1 VDRGGSANG
10 PLRHITIPAVI
21 VEDVATLGLL
31 LCWFGMRSDKQV
43 SNAAVFDFQR
53 AITETVYAFE
63 EQLLG

>member
-1 VDRGGSANG
+1 
-10 PLRHITIPAVI
+10 VI
-21 VEDVATLGLL
+21 VVDVATLGLL